1 MNTQIIRYKYKEPAH
16 RLLQVLLLACV
27 LCAGTGCTAW
37 HKAQTVIREADSL
50 DTRGIIYQDTAALQQ
65 VIRIWDK
72 PILYVLKHN
81 DLGKAYYYLGRNRED
96 RYQQYVEA
104 AECYIRSDQLHMSD
118 PVRRGRVNSCMGY
131 LCGNADKECLNL
143 AFAQR
148 ALYYFKQAHNDAYIS
163 YQLLYIMQIYSYMG
177 DYHRSDSIARTVSL
191 CEQDSVAM
199 QQLYLHRGWCAYHQR
214 EYDSA
219 LVAYQHAMQFTA
231 DTDTNQWQ
239 IRDRMMAIHHRLGNL
254 DSAVYYAKNI
264 VNEIDNPVFRANAY
278 YVLMDDATG
287 KNDTKTLSDYAHER
301 ADMHRLLQ
309 KEKNDY
315 ALAASLL
322 ENYLDSTSSTS
333 ILSVVVRISLGAVL
347 LIGSI
352 FIGIWLW
359 RKYHKRLLDTQQHA
373 SKLEKQLADINLQ
386 QTEKLEQKRDA
397 VEMVILKNRETFAL
411 DAPIWCNDD
420 LLCQTADLYL
430 YNLYTR
436 LHSRFAITVQD
447 LKICILVIYDASRT
461 QTSAATLRA
470 YSSIPKIRTNT
481 AKKFGTT
488 APQLRAFLIDFMAS

>member
-1 MNTQIIRYKYKEPAH
+1 MNISCHIHPPR

-37 HKAQTVIREADSL
+37 HEAQTVIREADSL
-50 DTRGIIYQDTAALQQ
+50 DTRGIIYPDTAALQQ
-65 VIRIWDK
+65 FICTWDK
-72 PILYVLKHN
+72 PGLNLLMHN
-81 DLGKAYYYLGRNRED
+81 SLGKAYYYLGRNRED

-104 AECYIRSDQLHMSD
+104 AECYIRSDRLHMSD

-131 LCGNADKECLNL
+131 LCGNADKKCLNL

-148 ALYYFKQAHNDAYIS
+148 ALHHFRQGNNDTYIS
-163 YQLLYIMQIYSYMG
+163 NQLLYIMQIYSYMG

-191 CEQDSVAM
+191 EEKDSIGM
-199 QQLYLHRGWCAYHQR
+199 QQLYLHRGWCFYHKG

-219 LVAYQHAMQFTA
+219 LVAYQHALQYTA
-231 DTDTNQWQ
+231 DTDTNQWY
-239 IRDRMMAIHHRLGNL
+239 ICDRMMAIHHHLGDL
-254 DSAVYYAKNI
+254 DSAVYYAQNI
-264 VNEIDNPVFRANAY
+264 LNKTSNPALHANAY

-301 ADMHRLLQ
+301 ADMQRMFQ

-322 ENYLDSTSSTS
+322 ENYLDNPSSIIST
-333 ILSVVVRISLGAVL
+333 IVEISLGTVL
-347 LIGSI
+347 LIACI
-352 FIGIWLW
+352 VIGIWFW
-359 RKYHKRLLDTQQHA
+359 RKYHKRFLDTQQHA

-386 QTEKLEQKRDA
+386 QAEQLAQKRDA

-411 DAPIWCNDD
+411 DAPIWCADD

-436 LHSRFAITVQD
+436 LHSRFAINVQD
-447 LKICILVIYDASRT
+447 LKICILVLYGASRT

-470 YSSIPKIRTNT
+470 YSSIPKLRTNT
-481 AKKFGTT
+481 AKKLGTT
-488 APQLRAFLIDFMAS
+488 ATQLRAFLIDFMAS